1 MVFKMFKVLSI
12 VLVVLSI
19 FLTVMG
25 HPLHQEDLEAA
36 ATGDDHHGRV
46 QIKVYRG
53 PSEHSG
59 HDYFAPWGYWVKQPA
74 DH

>member
-1 MVFKMFKVLSI
+1 MVYKISKILAA
-12 VLVVLSI
+12 LVI
-19 FLTVMG
+19 FNVIFTSMAFPTHG
-25 HPLHQEDLEAA
+25 EDLEAA
-36 ATGDDHHGRV
+36 ASDHEHHGRV